1 MKLQKK
7 LLGTAVA
14 AMLALSACSSQP
26 TTANRRIRARKH
38 GRVTNRS

>member
-14 AMLALSACSSQP
+14 VMLALSACSSQP
-26 TTANRRIRARKH
+26 NH
-38 GRVTNRS
+38 PLFCPP